1 MSASVKRLPEFE
13 VARAISIVLLLIHHS
28 GFYSLE
34 FSGRTLQVLSPYL
47 EAFLLGCF
55 FFISGYFMELSLQRS
70 GGNVHAF
77 LRSRLIKIY
86 PPYLIA
92 FALYVFVL
100 GFGFKSKFD
109 VAVWLAGL
117 QFIFSPSLVKPLL
130 TLWYV
135 GAILLFYGVFL
146 VLWKVAPK
154 VRSLLIVSVVVFI
167 LALIL
172 HRTTELLDVRFFK
185 YFFVFLTGLLL
196 AKPNVSGGVLSGQ
209 WMMGKTVLAILGIW
223 LFSLVLRAEADPAS
237 LFYIAVSYMFI
248 ASNVILL
255 FTVVAK
261 LEIISP
267 WGWVTR
273 ISYAS
278 YFVYL
283 FHRPF
288 WKILEGIFPV
298 EGLQNQI
305 LFRMLPS
312 SLTVL
317 VVCYFLQQC
326 YDFLLGKF
334 KRQSRGLNSAV

>member
-1 MSASVKRLPEFE
+1 MNAASKRLPEFE
-13 VARAISIVLLLIHHS
+13 VVRAISIVLLLIHHS

-34 FSGRTLQVLSPYL
+34 FSGKTLQVLSPYL

-55 FFISGYFMELSLQRS
+55 FFISGHFMELSLQRS

-109 VAVWLAGL
+109 VAVWLVGL
-117 QFIFSPSLVKPLL
+117 QFIFSPSFAKPLL

-135 GAILLFYGVFL
+135 GAILLFYGLFL
-146 VLWKVAPK
+146 ALWKIAPK
-154 VRSLLIVSVVVFI
+154 VRSLVIVSVVVFI

-185 YFFVFLTGLLL
+185 YYFVFLTGLLL
-196 AKPNVSGGVLSGQ
+196 AKPNALGNALSGQ
-209 WMMGKTVLAILGIW
+209 WMLGKCVLAVLGIW
-223 LFSLVLRAEADPAS
+223 CFSLALRAEADPAS
-237 LFYIAVSYMFI
+237 LFYIAASYMFI
-248 ASNVILL
+248 ASNIVLL
-255 FTVVAK
+255 FTVIAK
-261 LEIISP
+261 LAIVSP

-288 WKILEGIFPV
+288 WKILEGILPL
-298 EGLQNQI
+298 EGLQDQI
-305 LFRMLPS
+305 LFRMIPA
-312 SLTVL
+312 SLAVL
-317 VVCYFLQQC
+317 VVCYFLQQF
-326 YDFLLGKF
+326 YDFLLRKF
-334 KRQSRGLNSAV
+334 NCQSRGLNSAV